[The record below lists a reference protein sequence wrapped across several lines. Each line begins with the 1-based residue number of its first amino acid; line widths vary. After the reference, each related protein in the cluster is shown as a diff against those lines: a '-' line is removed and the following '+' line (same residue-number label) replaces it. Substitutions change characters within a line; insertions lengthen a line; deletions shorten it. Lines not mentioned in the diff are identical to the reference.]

1 MNAGEFLAGVT
12 GLEGSRESAA
22 GGNGVTAA
30 RLLAGIEYA
39 LAGRSDERSL
49 RATWSRRK
57 GGGATP
63 LVLVANDPDETGM
76 LFLLGPAAGGPLR
89 RVRAESLLDTVRRT
103 TAMKSLAAIRHV
115 AAEVDRLDS
124 AGVAGLTVRGLGTE
138 HLYGTRL
145 RKSPRWGRL
154 EELASGIARSSWR
167 EALTRLGYTLDPLP
181 RYGYMARLGDR
192 PVAVVHPKESPAQ
205 FARLDDQGRLPEG
218 ALLAACREA
227 GVEYGLL
234 VAGSRLR
241 LLATGAEEAGAI
253 TRYLDLD
260 TSALDPSSQPLLGL
274 LAPEYLAEGAMAE
287 LLAEARDYG
296 QQLRRRLDRVL
307 REDVLPVLGRELGRW
322 AERQGRDLADDRVR
336 EDLEAAALTFVFR
349 ALFLLYAESAGHLPM
364 KSHTYAERSLTAI
377 CRRAADELGRA
388 EPNSTSLW
396 REIGG
401 VVEAMRHG
409 QSAWGVPPYNGD
421 LFALDGFAG
430 ARTLDAA
437 SITDDALGP
446 ALVALARDP
455 DDHAIGVD
463 FSGLEIGHLGH
474 IYEGLLSLRL
484 SLADRDYAYDARQD
498 RYVTAATDAIGV
510 HRGEL
515 LWLTNE
521 GGRKGGGVYYTRTE
535 LVRHLVRGAVGP
547 AFDRHLAEVRALV
560 ETDPAAAAQ
569 RLFEFY
575 VLDPACGSAHFLVEV
590 LDELADKIATLL
602 GEVPMPA
609 VREALEDLRRGAGPS
624 FGAGVEDTALLKRLV
639 LKRCVYGV
647 DVSPMGAE
655 IAKVSLWLAGFVP
668 GLSLAYLDHNI
679 QVGNSLMGVARPE
692 QVAPPG
698 DGGQVAMFGDDLS
711 EAVREAAI
719 AAAALRAIE
728 DRNPDE
734 VARSREA
741 HADLRECV
749 KGAKRVFD
757 LWTAEPLGLAGARD
771 EALRHG
777 AAILDAQPSLLAD
790 KAEQIADA
798 ERALHWPIA
807 FAEAFARKN
816 PGFDVVVGNPPW
828 DEVTV
833 EELAFYTRYRPGL
846 RALAE
851 AARREDLETLLA
863 DRPDLPE
870 ELRAE
875 QDRVARQRRYFAT
888 SGGYEGGAG
897 DPDTYK
903 LFCQRYREVL
913 RDGGALGVVL
923 PRSAFAAKGSEAFR
937 HWLFERAAPRRI
949 DFLLNSA
956 NWAFDM
962 EPRYT
967 VALLI
972 ADRRRPE
979 PDEPIEVAGV
989 AASARA
995 FVAQVESPGL
1005 RLPTAALGPTLEVPL
1020 LPTQAHADL
1029 LAKFGS
1035 GGRFPFGS
1043 GRWRCFPVAE
1053 FHETNDKKLWETATT
1068 GDPLWKGESFDQY
1081 DPNGTGERLCPRS
1094 EAALAKAHKS
1104 RPGGGSLLAT
1114 EESVERRRTA
1124 VVRTIERARV
1134 AFRDVTNRTNS
1145 RTVIASL
1152 IPPRHFLTNKAPYLA
1167 FMDDD
1172 PEAEAACLALMNSLV
1187 FDWQARRFVEISLNF
1202 FILEGFRLP
1211 NLDDASFEAIA
1222 SAAARL
1228 SCPDDRFTEFAAAT
1242 GVACGPLEPDERER
1256 LRAEIDARV
1265 AHAWDLTAAEMEVV
1279 FTDFT
1284 LAAVPEAY
1292 RQRVRDRLAELA

>member
-1 MNAGEFLAGVT
+1 MNAGEFLSGVA
-12 GLEGSRESAA
+12 GLEGGRESAD

-63 LVLVANDPDETGM
+63 LVLVADDPDEPGM
-76 LFLLGPAAGGPLR
+76 LFLLGPAVGGPLR

-103 TAMKSLAAIRHV
+103 TTMKSLAAIRHV

-124 AGVAGLTVRGLGTE
+124 AGVAGLTVRGLGTD

-145 RKSPRWGRL
+145 RNSPRWGRL

-167 EALTRLGYTLDPLP
+167 EALTCLGYTLDPLP
-181 RYGYMARLGDR
+181 RYGYMARIGDR

-205 FARLDDQGRLPEG
+205 FARFDDQGRLPEG

-227 GVEYGLL
+227 GVDYGLL

-307 REDVLPVLGRELGRW
+307 REDVLPVLGRELGQW
-322 AERQGRDLADDRVR
+322 AEREGRDLADDRVR

-349 ALFLLYAESAGHLPM
+349 TLFLLYAESAGHLPM

-388 EPNSTSLW
+388 DPNSTSLW

-484 SLADRDYAYDARQD
+484 SLADHDYAYDAKQD
-498 RYVTAATDAIGV
+498 RYVTAAPDAVGV

-609 VREALEDLRRGAGPS
+609 VREALEDLRRGAGS
-624 FGAGVEDTALLKRLV
+624 SYGAGVEDTALLKRLV

-655 IAKVSLWLAGFVP
+655 IAKVSLWLASFVP

-679 QVGNSLMGVARPE
+679 QVGNSLIGVARPE

-698 DGGQVAMFGDDLS
+698 DGGQVVMFGDDLS
-711 EAVREAAI
+711 EAVREAAV
-719 AAAALRAIE
+719 AAAELRAIE

-741 HADLRECV
+741 HAVLRERV

-757 LWTAEPLGLAGARD
+757 LWTAEPLGLVGARD

-816 PGFDVVVGNPPW
+816 PGFDAVVGNPPW
-828 DEVTV
+828 NKVKV
-833 EELAFYTRYRPGL
+833 ETHSFYARYRPGL
-846 RALAE
+846 AALSQSE
-851 AARREDLETLLA
+851 RRQAIDEIA
-863 DRPDLPE
+863 SARPDLPILLE
-870 ELRAE
+870 SEQRKQRLLFDYLRG
-875 QDRVARQRRYFAT
+875 DGT
-888 SGGYEGGAG
+888 YEASAG
-897 DPDTYK
+897 DPDIYK
-903 LFCQRYREVL
+903 YFCQRYRELL
-913 RDGGALGVVL
+913 RDQGELGVVL
-923 PRSAFAAKGSEAFR
+923 PRSAFLAKGSLGFR
-937 HWLFERAAPRRI
+937 RWLFERAAPRRI
-949 DFLLNSA
+949 DFLVNTGK
-956 NWAFDM
+956 WAFDM

-967 VALLI
+967 VSLLAATKGHPPGKQLVEAAGI
-972 ADRRRPE
+972 ASSLRTFLDQ
-979 PDEPIEVAGV
+979 IG
-989 AASARA
+989 
-995 FVAQVESPGL
+995 SPGL
-1005 RLPTAALGPTLEVPL
+1005 KLAREALGLDLEVPML
-1020 LPTQAHADL
+1020 SSQEVADL
-1029 LAKFGS
+1029 LARLRSEGL
-1035 GGRFPFGS
+1035 FPFGS
-1043 GRWRCFPVAE
+1043 DRWECFPLRE
-1053 FHETNDKKLWETATT
+1053 LHETDDRELWATAPT
-1068 GDPLWKGESFDQY
+1068 GWPVWKGASFDQFE
-1081 DPNGTGERLCPRS
+1081 PHGAEERYCPPTP
-1094 EAALAKAHKS
+1094 EAMARTQKS
-1104 RPGGGSLLAT
+1104 RAGAESLLA
-1114 EESVERRRTA
+1114 SKVPARLRREAASRT
-1124 VVRTIERARV
+1124 VGRARV
-1134 AFRDVTNRTNS
+1134 AFRDISRATDS
-1145 RTVIASL
+1145 RTVRAAL
-1152 IPPRHFLTNKAPYLA
+1152 VPPGHFLTHLAPYLA
-1167 FMDDD
+1167 FVEED
-1172 PEAEAACLALMNSLV
+1172 PLAEAACLAIMNSLP
-1187 FDWQARRFVEISLNF
+1187 FDWQARRFVEGHLSY
-1202 FILEGFRLP
+1202 FILEGLSVPR
-1211 NLDDASFEAIA
+1211 LDDECFAAL
-1222 SAAARL
+1222 AAAGALL